1 MTLQSSVREIRTGE
15 RVLFVHTAFSF
26 ARAVNER
33 TRDFFA
39 CFLAALGETRQSE
52 AKRIIRRYGNL
63 FDDLRD

>member
-1 MTLQSSVREIRTGE
+1 MTLESSVRAIRNGE
-15 RVLFVHTAFSF
+15 RVLVVHTAFSF

-33 TRDFFA
+33 SRE
-39 CFLAALGETRQSE
+39 FLARFVAALGETRQVE